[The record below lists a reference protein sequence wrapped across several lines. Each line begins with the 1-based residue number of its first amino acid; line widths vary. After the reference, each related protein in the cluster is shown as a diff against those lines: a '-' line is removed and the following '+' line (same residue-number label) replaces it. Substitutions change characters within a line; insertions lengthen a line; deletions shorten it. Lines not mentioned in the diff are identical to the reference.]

1 MRCVVQFV
9 YGRNK
14 LFKWSVVFLSQLQ
27 SVSCKHVLYRNIR
40 CAVSF
45 GVSTTLWSIRGT
57 TCRGTGSGQ
66 WSWDT
71 AAQQQLLGS
80 EIKTKGASWWP
91 EHLRYFIF
99 QSRISLWNPGFY
111 SWLLLHS
118 AQFSL
123 QCVFS
128 LQLEQRIIFII
139 NYTANCSPYYLIIN
153 CVVYKM

>member
-1 MRCVVQFV
+1 MVF
-9 YGRNK
+9 
-14 LFKWSVVFLSQLQ
+14 VVFLSQLQ

-123 QCVFS
+123 QCIQFTVGTEDYFHHQLHCQLFS
-128 LQLEQRIIFII
+128 ILPDNKL
-139 NYTANCSPYYLIIN
+139 CGL
-153 CVVYKM
+153 